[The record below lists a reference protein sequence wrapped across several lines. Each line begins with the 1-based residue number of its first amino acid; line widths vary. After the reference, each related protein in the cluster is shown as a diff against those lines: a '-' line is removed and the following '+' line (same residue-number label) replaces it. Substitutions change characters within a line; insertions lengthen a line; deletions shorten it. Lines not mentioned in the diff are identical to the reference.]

1 MSVIQVTQESANEEE
16 EVYPFWT
23 DLNTVFRRGLKK
35 KQLIHTTRWQLTSFK
50 DDVDGDQARISHV
63 LTFVRKLLFFSSMK
77 NPQKAF

>member
-1 MSVIQVTQESANEEE
+1 MKNSLSSLLAEQAVEAMSVIQVTQESASDDE

-50 DDVDGDQARISHV
+50 DDIDGDQARI
-63 LTFVRKLLFFSSMK
+63 
-77 NPQKAF
+77 

>member
-1 MSVIQVTQESANEEE
+1 MSVIQVTQESANEDE

-50 DDVDGDQARISHV
+50 DDVDGDQARIFDSPN
-63 LTFVRKLLFFSSMK
+63 LTFVS
-77 NPQKAF
+77 QIQIH